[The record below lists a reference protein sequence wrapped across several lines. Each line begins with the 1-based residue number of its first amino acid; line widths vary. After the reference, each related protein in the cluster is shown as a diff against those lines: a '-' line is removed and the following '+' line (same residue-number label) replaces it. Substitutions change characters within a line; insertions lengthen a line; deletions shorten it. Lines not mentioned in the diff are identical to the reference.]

1 MEEFRTIA
9 GYEGLYSVSNLGNV
23 RNDLTGKILKPYPNH
38 HNYLRVRLCKNAK
51 AKGYFIHRLV
61 AFAFIPNPDPDN
73 FPEVNH
79 LDEDKTNN
87 RVENLEWCNRKY
99 NANYGT
105 ARQRQSDTCRIK
117 REKREAIKAEEK
129 RKKKEL
135 QAIISKEKKAIRA
148 KRYYLKHREEILA
161 KQRENEG
168 LKEYKKRYRQ
178 EHREEINAYMRDYYK
193 RRKSA

>member
-23 RNDLTGKILKPYPNH
+23 RNDLTGRILKPSLNSRDYK
-38 HNYLRVRLCKNAK
+38 RVRLCKNAK
-51 AKGYFIHRLV
+51 TKNYFIHRLV
-61 AFAFIPNPDPDN
+61 AFAFIPNPDNLPV
-73 FPEVNH
+73 VNH
-79 LDEDKTNN
+79 LDEDRTNN
-87 RVENLEWCNRKY
+87 RVDNLEWCTTKY
-99 NANYGT
+99 NVNYGT
-105 ARQRQSDTCRIK
+105 ARQRHSETCRIK
-117 REKREAIKAEEK
+117 REKREAIKAEKK

-178 EHREEINAYMRDYYK
+178 EHREEINAYMRDYHK

>member
-23 RNDLTGKILKPYPNH
+23 RNDLTGKILKPQLNH
-38 HNYLRVRLCKNAK
+38 HNYLRVRLWKDAK

-79 LDEDKTNN
+79 LDEDKGNN
-87 RVENLEWCNRKY
+87 CVENLEWCNRKY

-105 ARQRQSDTCRIK
+105 ARQRHSETCRIK

-148 KRYYLKHREEILA
+148 KRYYLKHRDEILA
-161 KQRENEG
+161 KKRENEG
-168 LKEYKKRYRQ
+168 LKEYKNRYRQ